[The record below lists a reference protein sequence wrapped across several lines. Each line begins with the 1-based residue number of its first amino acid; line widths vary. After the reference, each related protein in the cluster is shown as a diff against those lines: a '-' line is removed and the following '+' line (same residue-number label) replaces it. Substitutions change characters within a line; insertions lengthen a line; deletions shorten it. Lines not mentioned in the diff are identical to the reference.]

1 MHRHWSDDDLAKFR
15 RMAGKYPP
23 TRIAAELGRGIPAIR
38 VKAHELRIS
47 LRVKR
52 EDGPA
57 SAGPAAA
64 SARRSTHLSGQPTN
78 WSSRIV
84 ASKITAR

>member
-1 MHRHWSDDDLAKFR
+1 MHRHWSEDDLAKFR

-23 TRIAAELGRGIPAIR
+23 TRIAAELGRGIPAIK

-57 SAGPAAA
+57 AA
-64 SARRSTHLSGQPTN
+64 SADRSTHLSGQPTN